1 MFWRGMPAFD
11 WLQVEVT
18 THCNASCLY
27 CPRTVYRERWLNRHL
42 SLGTFEKLVPAFKR
56 TRLVFLQGW
65 GEPLLN
71 PDFFAMAALAKKAGC
86 AVGTTTNGMLLDEEK
101 AGRLVDTGVDV
112 VAFSLAG
119 TSARNDF
126 WRRGT
131 GMAAVLAAIRALAA
145 ARARRRTT
153 TPAIHVAY
161 MLLRSGLDDLP
172 HLPEVLAGTGVQ
184 QVVISTLDFVPA
196 AGLEAEALSLED
208 RAEYAEVRALADR
221 VVAAGAERGLAVHY
235 QLPDWTHRKAS
246 CTENVTRT
254 AFIAADGSVSP
265 CVFTNLPVDGALLYV
280 SRGRQMPYR
289 RLTFGNINTTPLA
302 AVWHDPAYA
311 AFRAAFATGRLGE
324 PCATCPKLYNDVV

>member
-1 MFWRGMPAFD
+1 MFWRGMPVFD

-18 THCNASCLY
+18 SHCNASCLY
-27 CPRTVYRERWLNRHL
+27 CPRTVYRDRWLNRHL
-42 SLGTFEKLVPAFKR
+42 SLDIFEKLLPVFKR

-65 GEPLLN
+65 GEPFLS

-101 AGRLVDTGVDV
+101 AARLVDTGVDV

-131 GMAAVLAAIRALAA
+131 RMAAVLGSIRRLAA
-145 ARARRRTT
+145 AKARRRAAA
-153 TPAIHVAY
+153 PAIHVAY
-161 MLLRSGLDDLP
+161 MLLRSGLDELSQLP
-172 HLPEVLAGTGVQ
+172 DVLTGTGVQ

-208 RAEYAEVRALADR
+208 RAEYAEVKALLDE
-221 VVAAGAERGLAVHY
+221 VVDAGKQGGLEVHY
-235 QLPDWTHRKAS
+235 QLPDWTNRRAS
-246 CTENVTRT
+246 CTENTTRA

-280 SRGRQMPYR
+280 SRGREMPYR
-289 RLTFGNINTTPLA
+289 RLTFGNISTTPLA
-302 AVWHDPAYA
+302 AIWHGRAYA
-311 AFRAAFATGRLGE
+311 EFRAAFATGQLGE
-324 PCATCPKLYNDVV
+324 PCANCPKLYNCTV